1 MLRSISYI
9 DNVDIIKLMKDLTG
23 HKQSMVKLEFKSL
36 QDKEYM
42 GHSTETETAQARS
55 ETVC

>member
-1 MLRSISYI
+1 
-9 DNVDIIKLMKDLTG
+9 MKVLTV
-23 HKQSMVKLEFKSL
+23 HEQSMIKLEFKSL

-42 GHSTETETAQARS
+42 GHSTETETAQAQS